1 MKQENPCEV
10 CKTTQKSEAEL
21 EEHQVLNHLK
31 CPKCQIEHNSLA
43 ALLCHQHFEHRDGNW
58 LKECLH
64 CDFISTPR
72 LVQAHEFDQHSD
84 NGEFDNDEEV
94 LMETENE
101 GETVESSNSEID
113 SSTLISNFLR
123 EVIAKVVV
131 DASHENKPDEDPM
144 TVKDEEKSAK
154 TDLNSAIELILDE
167 MITKVVVGASNGNEP
182 DEDPMTVE
190 DAKKT
195 AATDLNTAIEIIIDE
210 VITKV
215 VAASNEPNGED
226 DAQPAVG
233 DGEKSSLD
241 VVMEDVTPTE
251 LDTTVNPFENLKSAP
266 EPLPASSPTDDSAL
280 QIGNS
285 NVQNGHCDKSKD
297 ISSIMPIVT
306 ELEKKESFDN
316 VTLAD
321 TTPVPHDTKMSSE
334 SAVSDMP
341 TSADTVTPKE
351 TTALPEPQPEEEPKD
366 SNATK
371 SDIDFTVENIINE
384 LISRVIA
391 AKYWKPMHDK
401 DEKMDTF
408 ELEAVKKQSE
418 PKESESPNDISEAPE
433 EPTVELGLGFAINVM
448 NEIISNVVFAKHQE
462 SIQDHPEPETISSA
476 KSSPKKMA
484 NDEST
489 TPDEVGKTS
498 LPISETES
506 TSPPI
511 FVAKKS
517 LPLPR

>member
-1 MKQENPCEV
+1 MTNMKQENPCEV

-144 TVKDEEKSAK
+144 TV
-154 TDLNSAIELILDE
+154 
-167 MITKVVVGASNGNEP
+167 
-182 DEDPMTVE
+182 E

-215 VAASNEPNGED
+215 VAASNEPNGEN
-226 DAQPAVG
+226 DAQPAAG

-266 EPLPASSPTDDSAL
+266 EPLPASSPNDDSA
-280 QIGNS
+280 
-285 NVQNGHCDKSKD
+285 
-297 ISSIMPIVT
+297 
-306 ELEKKESFDN
+306 
-316 VTLAD
+316 
-321 TTPVPHDTKMSSE
+321 
-334 SAVSDMP
+334 
-341 TSADTVTPKE
+341 
-351 TTALPEPQPEEEPKD
+351 
-366 SNATK
+366 
-371 SDIDFTVENIINE
+371 
-384 LISRVIA
+384 
-391 AKYWKPMHDK
+391 
-401 DEKMDTF
+401 
-408 ELEAVKKQSE
+408 
-418 PKESESPNDISEAPE
+418 
-433 EPTVELGLGFAINVM
+433 
-448 NEIISNVVFAKHQE
+448 
-462 SIQDHPEPETISSA
+462 
-476 KSSPKKMA
+476 
-484 NDEST
+484 
-489 TPDEVGKTS
+489 
-498 LPISETES
+498 
-506 TSPPI
+506 
-511 FVAKKS
+511 
-517 LPLPR
+517 PRYC